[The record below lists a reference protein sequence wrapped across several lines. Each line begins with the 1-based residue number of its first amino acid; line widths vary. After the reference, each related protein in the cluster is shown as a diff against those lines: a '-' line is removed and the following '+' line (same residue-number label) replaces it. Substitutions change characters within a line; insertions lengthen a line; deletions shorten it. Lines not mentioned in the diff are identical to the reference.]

1 MQFEGKITVNADQ
14 AAVWQLLLDVDEFAS
29 CVPGVEN
36 VHKID
41 DQTFDGTIA
50 ASVGPISGQFGFT
63 ARIVDS
69 DPPHLMSAEID
80 GTDSVT
86 KSIIHSDMK
95 VTLTALSAHETEL
108 AYRAVVD
115 VRGRLALIGDMVLMA
130 TAKLMLQEFT
140 NRLQR
145 KIEAGAAAG

>member
-1 MQFEGKITVNADQ
+1 MHFEGKITVNADQ
-14 AAVWQLLLDVDEFAS
+14 AAVWQLLLDVDEFAA

-63 ARIVDS
+63 ARIVES
-69 DPPHLMSAEID
+69 DPPNAMAAEVD

-95 VTLTALSAHETEL
+95 INLTPLSANETEL
-108 AYRAVVD
+108 AYRATID
-115 VRGRLALIGDMVLMA
+115 IRGRLALIGDMVLMA
-130 TAKLMLQEFT
+130 TVKLMLQEFT
-140 NRLQR
+140 HRLQR
-145 KIEAGAAAG
+145 KIEARVAAG